1 MLPQCGT
8 FKSLAGVLGLGGQGL
23 GWKLPQSTLGSY
35 SPSPSLLQH
44 IPLPGDQS
52 HQMICGQ
59 SDLRLV
65 RDDLKGRLWAHEV

>member
-1 MLPQCGT
+1 MLSQYRT
-8 FKSLAGVLGLGGQGL
+8 FKALAGVCAPGGQGW
-23 GWKLPQSTLGSY
+23 GGSALRAY
-35 SPSPSLLQH
+35 LVATPRLLQH

-59 SDLRLV
+59 SDLGLV